1 MVTLTKSW
9 AGDIHLTRTPRAR
22 HNQVNS
28 MAADPH
34 ALNAGFETFKQG
46 FTEAGLAV
54 VPLNLE
60 KQVARHESYKD
71 LIMAQ
76 LPGDSTYWAPEI
88 RQQRLKMTLV
98 PYILGIID
106 ELQKVMS
113 QELKLRVENPDDAWT
128 ENKAEEFA
136 QTKAGTLLLALL
148 GNFNRSP
155 SGT

>member
-1 MVTLTKSW
+1 MS
-9 AGDIHLTRTPRAR
+9 
-22 HNQVNS
+22 
-28 MAADPH
+28 ADPY

-54 VPLNLE
+54 VPIDLE
-60 KQVARHESYKD
+60 KRVARHESYND
-71 LIMAQ
+71 FIMAQ

-98 PYILGIID
+98 PYIMEIIV
-106 ELQKVMS
+106 EQQKVMS

-128 ENKAEEFA
+128 EDKAQEFA
-136 QTKAGTLLLALL
+136 QTKAGTLLLALF

-155 SGT
+155 LGT